1 MEALRK
7 SQLFKQVYNHRRSVA
22 NRLLV
27 LYIYQNDVGFNRF
40 GISVSRKVG
49 CAVVRNR
56 VKRLIKENFRLMK
69 ILEGHDLVVV
79 VRPAAAKAD
88 FYQIE
93 KSLLNLLDRHKLI

>member
-79 VRPAAAKAD
+79 VRPVAAKAD